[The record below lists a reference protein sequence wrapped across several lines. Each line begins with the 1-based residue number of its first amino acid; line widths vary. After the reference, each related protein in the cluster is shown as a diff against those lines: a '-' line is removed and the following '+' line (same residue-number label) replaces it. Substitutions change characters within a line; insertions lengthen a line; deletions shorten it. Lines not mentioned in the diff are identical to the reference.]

1 MEEDLGPQE
10 ALVTHV
16 HVERRLGHR
25 VDACEVAYP
34 LARLRVVL
42 GKLFGDIGTDVAVLL
57 LDRFGSLEALFRWN
71 AHLPF
76 AQQALDERS
85 DVAAGNGDVL
95 NAGADHVA
103 LGLKKKV
110 KLIYIHFILCNYEN
124 WNKVCD
130 LR

>member
-10 ALVTHV
+10 ALVAHV

-25 VDACEVAYP
+25 VDAREVAYP

-42 GKLFGDIGTDVAVLL
+42 GKLFGDIRTDVAVLL
-57 LDRFGSLEALFRWN
+57 LDRFGSLEALFRRN
-71 AHLPF
+71 ANLSF

-103 LGLKKKV
+103 LSLKKKGEININSFYFV
-110 KLIYIHFILCNYEN
+110 
-124 WNKVCD
+124 
-130 LR
+130 